1 MKTFLVLLAAVII
14 NAAQIGVLKYKKGI
28 VKVKHQG
35 SILKRSL
42 NAGDAVNSGDTVYTY
57 DSLAK
62 IVLNDGSVIKLDRQ
76 SEIKF
81 DKKIVQN
88 EGKIYYHIKHRKVG
102 TLEVM
107 TNFTTIGVKGTVFV
121 VDNSNKTIGLK
132 KGVISLNAKEGVY
145 KIHKLKKEFDN
156 YKKSVTDEFNSY
168 KKKMQKEFIEYKK
181 SFDIKSNTM
190 VIFSGKNEVYE
201 KKLDNSM
208 FKVFESF

>member
-1 MKTFLVLLAAVII
+1 M
-14 NAAQIGVLKYKKGI
+14 
-28 VKVKHQG
+28 
-35 SILKRSL
+35 
-42 NAGDAVNSGDTVYTY
+42 
-57 DSLAK
+57 
-62 IVLNDGSVIKLDRQ
+62 
-76 SEIKF
+76 
-81 DKKIVQN
+81 
-88 EGKIYYHIKHRKVG
+88 
-102 TLEVM
+102 M

-156 YKKSVTDEFNSY
+156 YKKSVMDEFNSY

-208 FKVFESF
+208 FKVFERF